1 MIGNIRFD
9 DGTLTLSQLTD
20 LPAELDLQC
29 GVGKI
34 KKAQGAGR
42 EDIQRICSLD
52 IPEMTS

>member
-1 MIGNIRFD
+1 
-9 DGTLTLSQLTD
+9 
-20 LPAELDLQC
+20 LPAEFNLQC
-29 GVGKI
+29 RVGKI